1 MERNNYLISF
11 LCDFVSANQAELVKR
26 LAAVSG
32 DWNNT

>member
-11 LCDFVSANQAELVKR
+11 LCDFVSANQAGLVKR

-32 DWNNT
+32 VWNNT

>member
-11 LCDFVSANQAELVKR
+11 LCDFLTANQAELVKG

-32 DWNNT
+32 DWNAT